1 MVSMS
6 LFRVPKIIVT
16 LALLG
21 LLPTGCGDPCR
32 DCRNIAC
39 PGSAIDC
46 SRNDMEYGDTK
57 YSNKAECELRKAEC
71 EAKKNETI
79 IECEKLKSLCFRSCG
94 AAGPGD

>member
-1 MVSMS
+1 
-6 LFRVPKIIVT
+6 
-16 LALLG
+16 
-21 LLPTGCGDPCR
+21 
-32 DCRNIAC
+32 
-39 PGSAIDC
+39 
-46 SRNDMEYGDTK
+46 MEYGDTK